1 MGHRDG
7 CRRSFWILGVI
18 DRMRTD
24 IYYRNVDVDYGQC
37 FDAVVGFF
45 CILFDWCKRSLP
57 LFLLHVHT
65 FLLEYTRCFEGWVL
79 FSLNPFFI
87 FMHRNVCIST
97 PLVHYL
103 RRFE

>member
-37 FDAVVGFF
+37 FDAVVSFL
-45 CILFDWCKRSLP
+45 CILFD
-57 LFLLHVHT
+57 
-65 FLLEYTRCFEGWVL
+65 
-79 FSLNPFFI
+79 
-87 FMHRNVCIST
+87 
-97 PLVHYL
+97 
-103 RRFE
+103 